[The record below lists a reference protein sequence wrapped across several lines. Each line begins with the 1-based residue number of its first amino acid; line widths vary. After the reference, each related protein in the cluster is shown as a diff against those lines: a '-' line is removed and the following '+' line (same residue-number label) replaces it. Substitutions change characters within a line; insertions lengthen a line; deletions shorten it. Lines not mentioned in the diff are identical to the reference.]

1 MIKKLTLFVSALIVF
16 CCITGFTTTEV
27 SAESRHEAEPNNT
40 KELAEV
46 IQANKELPQDIISR
60 DFSRQFIM
68 NGETSS
74 TDEDWFKV
82 FLSEG
87 RQTMTCNLDAFDFTI
102 YDAHHNLVK
111 QDSYRRTDLNPKAFW
126 INIPTTGNYYVQIKG
141 ILPNSTKYLFCIGN
155 PTYLPDKI
163 TVSSNPISVSLS
175 RNSKQKTVLFDTSS
189 NLAIPDKA
197 IVYDITIGGLTSSS
211 ASDITVSSKQGSP
224 IYLTRYSWSK
234 SGLESRNM
242 QAKNKWTADFTYRK
256 DATFQPTMTLR
267 YVYPVAP

>member
-87 RQTMTCNLDAFDFTI
+87 QQTMTCNLDAFVFTI
-102 YDAHHNLVK
+102 YDSNHSK
-111 QDSYRRTDLNPKAFW
+111 IIEETYIRTGLNPKAFW
-126 INIPTTGNYYVQIKG
+126 VNIPTTGNFYVKIKG

-155 PTYLPDKI
+155 PTYLLDKI
-163 TVSSNPISVSLS
+163 TVSSVPSSISLS
-175 RNSKQKTVLFDTSS
+175 KNARQKTAIFDTSL
-189 NLAIPDKA
+189 NPDIHNNA
-197 IVYDITIGGLTSSS
+197 IVYSVNIEGLKSTSV
-211 ASDITVSSKQGSP
+211 SDVNISTQGKL
-224 IYLTRYSWSK
+224 IYLIRYTWSR
-234 SGLESRNM
+234 SSLESMNLK
-242 QAKNKWTADFTYRK
+242 ANNKWTADFTYRS
-256 DATFQPTMTLR
+256 DATFQPKLTLR
-267 YVYPVAP
+267 YVYPIEP

>member
-1 MIKKLTLFVSALIVF
+1 MIKKLILFISILFMF

-74 TDEDWFKV
+74 SDEDWFKI

-87 RQTMTCNLDAFDFTI
+87 QQTMTCNLDAFDFTI
-102 YDAHHNLVK
+102 YDAHNNLVK
-111 QDSYRRTDLNPKAFW
+111 QDSYRRTDLNPKAFFVD
-126 INIPTTGNYYVQIKG
+126 IKTTGNYYVKING
-141 ILPNSTKYLFCIGN
+141 ILSNSTKYLFCIGN

-163 TVSSNPISVSLS
+163 TVSSNPSSISLS
-175 RNSKQKTVLFDTSS
+175 KSSKQKTAIFDTSS
-189 NLAIPDKA
+189 NLAIHDKA